1 MVSIFQNLCCEKTAE
16 LSGFIRIVS
25 LSRMQDSIV
34 NAPEHWII
42 RIDVVEPVGVA
53 EYSASFPL
61 RFV

>member
-1 MVSIFQNLCCEKTAE
+1 MAE
-16 LSGFIRIVS
+16 LTAFIRIVS
-25 LSRMQDSIV
+25 LSRMQGSIV

-42 RIDVVEPVGVA
+42 RIDVVEPGGVA